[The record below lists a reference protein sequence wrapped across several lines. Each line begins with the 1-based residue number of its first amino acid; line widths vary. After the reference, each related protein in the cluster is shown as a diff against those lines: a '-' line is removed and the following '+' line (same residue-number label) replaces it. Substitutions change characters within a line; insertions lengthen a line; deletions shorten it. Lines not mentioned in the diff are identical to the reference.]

1 MLAVVIERVAS
12 HSTMSPIDA
21 VGAANSSRRTALIY
35 YYIIQ
40 KKEARRY
47 RPWPSHLQKKKPP
60 LSATSIGRG
69 VGGRQG
75 PQRLPSDSFSPLS
88 TYRAH
93 RTFSSSCSRCL
104 TFGGWIK
111 HLADWIRSPSFSSL
125 LIDSRTAGR
134 LLIDDFVSGIIC
146 AGRLLS
152 HSPGSIKPE
161 KRGKPKRRMGSAT
174 ERARHIHLALSRR
187 VSFFLRRK
195 KKDNSAGDSNITT
208 M

>member
-1 MLAVVIERVAS
+1 M
-12 HSTMSPIDA
+12 
-21 VGAANSSRRTALIY
+21 
-35 YYIIQ
+35 
-40 KKEARRY
+40 
-47 RPWPSHLQKKKPP
+47 
-60 LSATSIGRG
+60 
-69 VGGRQG
+69 GGRQG

-93 RTFSSSCSRCL
+93 RTSSSCSRCL

-152 HSPGSIKPE
+152 HSPGSVKPE

-195 KKDNSAGDSNITT
+195 KKTIPLATVILRRCDSAVSRLPVPLWRPLHRQRFAFRDVFYQIADDERIHLCQLLFSRARVLFFLRVGRDRLDDG
-208 M
+208 